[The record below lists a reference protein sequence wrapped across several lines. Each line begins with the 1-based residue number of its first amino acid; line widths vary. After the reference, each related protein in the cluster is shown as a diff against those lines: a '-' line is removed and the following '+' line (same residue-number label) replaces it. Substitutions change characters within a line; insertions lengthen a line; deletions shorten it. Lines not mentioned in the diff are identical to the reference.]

1 MSGPARDPHA
11 ALVAEA
17 AMSSLKALRLAVED
31 LKAGHS
37 KAWMRVVEEAS
48 TLGQCLGKIGTWLDE
63 MPASAMPDQP
73 RRPVDDALLPAAAL
87 ALDRMTRMQQG
98 HWCRRCG
105 GVT

>member
-1 MSGPARDPHA
+1 MTIERDPHA

-17 AMSSLKALRLAVED
+17 ALSSLKALRLAVED

-37 KAWMRVVEEAS
+37 KAYKRVVEEAS
-48 TLGQCLGKIGTWLDE
+48 TLGQCLGKIASWLDE
-63 MPASAMPDQP
+63 MPVAERAEQD
-73 RRPVDDALLPAAAL
+73 RRPVDGALLPAAAL
-87 ALDRMTRMQQG
+87 ALDRMARMQAG